1 MDKRLLLAAALAFGL
16 AGCAGPVP
24 YRTAGYDANPK
35 CRDLY
40 DRHDDI
46 TPENKAVT
54 DTDRNDPCWLR
65 AHEERDDYDLL
76 TIEFDDQG
84 WVQGSSDLARPS
96 KDDHLDKFFKRLSE
110 IYEANR
116 KNGLSLILF
125 IHGWHHN
132 ADAKDRNVTEFR
144 WLLRDFSI
152 AEGGRRLA
160 EKTGEGSGPRL
171 VGIYVG
177 WRGESITVPYLNMA
191 TFWDRKN
198 TAERVAQGS
207 VRELFSRL
215 DYFRDRARTNVRLN
229 DLARGDVP
237 GQGERNVR
245 MLTIGH
251 SFGGLITYEA
261 LSSDFVGFAAR
272 ASDKDFVSRLGDVVV
287 IVNPAVE
294 GARHEALMVAAQR
307 VPTLKP
313 DQLPVV
319 IVATSAADS
328 ATRVY
333 FRWAREVS
341 TLLERTP
348 GREGESIVKA
358 VGHNDR
364 YRTHEL
370 KPCEKNDDQCKAACS
385 APRVTQRLS
394 TKDMDKKAVDDY
406 TFRLTQDI
414 GDEFELMR
422 SVVAGG
428 GFKKKQYLCSG
439 LRLEATPNQV
449 PEKNPFWVVST
460 TEEIMEDH
468 NDIFNR
474 NFVSFI
480 RQMYLGLISVR
491 FAK

>member
-1 MDKRLLLAAALAFGL
+1 
-16 AGCAGPVP
+16 
-24 YRTAGYDANPK
+24 
-35 CRDLY
+35 
-40 DRHDDI
+40 
-46 TPENKAVT
+46 
-54 DTDRNDPCWLR
+54 
-65 AHEERDDYDLL
+65 
-76 TIEFDDQG
+76 
-84 WVQGSSDLARPS
+84 VQGSSDLARPS
-96 KDDHLDKFFKRLSE
+96 KDDHLDRFFKRLSE
-110 IYEANR
+110 IYTANR
-116 KNGLSLILF
+116 KNGLSLVLF

-132 ADAKDRNVTEFR
+132 ADAQDRNVTEFR

-160 EKTGEGSGPRL
+160 EKAGENSGPRL

-177 WRGESITVPYLNMA
+177 WRGESLTVPQLNKA
-191 TFWDRKN
+191 TFWERKN
-198 TAERVAQGS
+198 TAERVAQGT

-215 DYFRDRARTNVRLN
+215 DYFRDRARTNVAWN
-229 DLARGDVP
+229 DLRRDDFD
-237 GQGERNVR
+237 GQGDRNVR

-261 LSSDFVGFAAR
+261 LSSEFVRFAAR

-307 VPTLKP
+307 VASLKP
-313 DQLPVV
+313 AQLPVV
-319 IVATSAADS
+319 IVATSAADD

-348 GREGESIVKA
+348 GREGEAIVKA

-370 KPCEKNDDQCKAACS
+370 KPCEKDDDACKAACP

-414 GDEFELMR
+414 ADEFELMR
-422 SVVAGG
+422 GVAGK

-439 LRLEATPNQV
+439 LRLEATPNQE
-449 PEKNPFWVVST
+449 PEHNPFWVVST
-460 TEEIMEDH
+460 TEEIMEGH

-491 FAK
+491 FTR